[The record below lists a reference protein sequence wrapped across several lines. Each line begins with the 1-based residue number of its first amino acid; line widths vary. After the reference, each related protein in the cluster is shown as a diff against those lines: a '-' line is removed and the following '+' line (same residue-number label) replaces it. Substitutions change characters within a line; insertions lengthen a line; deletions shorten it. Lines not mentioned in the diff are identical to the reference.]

1 MGGLDQDKSEERKYD
16 HGFFSSE
23 VNTLAA
29 LSETFFPPLSPTCC
43 FQAAEEENQTP
54 ITKAVR
60 SFMEASASEPPIP
73 DEVAELIWKRAFLD
87 GLVMM
92 RIVLLLLSSRMGTLL
107 LCGRHCLGGKWPYI
121 NRFSSM
127 TLSKREQVLQAW
139 FKHRI
144 FTPIRTTLVFFKATI
159 LYNIFTR
166 VDQNGE
172 NPLWEA
178 IGYNIDKV
186 DDVPNDRPLQKGII
200 ETSHAKD
207 STELHTSLTNK
218 GLQVTEDRR
227 KNVLKIKCDAVVVGS
242 GCGGGVAA
250 ATLAGSG
257 LKVVVL
263 EKGEYYGPADYSP
276 FEGPS
281 LENLYESGGSHPSV
295 GGQISVLA
303 GSAVGGG
310 SAINWSACIRTPEP
324 VLREWAEDYRI
335 PVFGSREYVSA
346 MDVVCK
352 RLGVTE
358 DCKMESLQNQVLRK
372 GCRNLGL
379 DVEKVPRNS
388 SEGHYCG
395 SCGYG
400 CRRGDKKGSD
410 RTWLVDAV
418 NNGAVILTA
427 CKAERLMFGSN
438 RTRTSTRKMKCL
450 GVIAKSSNQ
459 NIMGKLQIEAK
470 VTISAGGTIHTPLL
484 LQSSHLKNPNIG
496 RHTRL
501 HPVTMSW
508 GYFPDSVS
516 DLKGKSTE
524 GGVITS
530 VHKVFG
536 SDNKLQAIIETPL
549 LGPGQFSSI
558 FPWVSGLDIKQ
569 RMLKFTRTSNMITI
583 IRDQGSGK
591 VNTDGRI
598 SYNLENSDR
607 ENFRA
612 GVRRSLR
619 ILVAAG
625 AVEVGTY
632 QSDGQRLRC
641 KGVSDEELN
650 EFLDTVSPE
659 GGPMSGVKNFTVHS
673 SAHQMGSCRMGINE
687 EDGAVDEN
695 GESWEAEGLYV
706 CDASVLPTAVGVNPM
721 ITIMATAYH
730 ISKGIAARTQ
740 KI

>member
-23 VNTLAA
+23 VNTLSA

-43 FQAAEEENQTP
+43 FQAEEQEENQTP

-73 DEVAELIWKRAFLD
+73 DEVKLNYDCRGRIDMEKSILGWVGDDEDCVAAAVEQNGDIAAVWK
-87 GLVMM
+87 
-92 RIVLLLLSSRMGTLL
+92 TLL
-107 LCGRHCLGGKWPYI
+107 GREMALHQPVLEHDI
-121 NRFSSM
+121 VQTRASSA
-127 TLSKREQVLQAW
+127 S
-139 FKHRI
+139 
-144 FTPIRTTLVFFKATI
+144 LVDK
-159 LYNIFTR
+159 
-166 VDQNGE
+166 NGE

-186 DDVPNDRPLQKGII
+186 ENVPNDRPLQKGII

-324 VLREWAEDYRI
+324 VLREWTEDYRI

-388 SEGHYCG
+388 SVGHYCG

-427 CKAERLMFGSN
+427 CKAERLIFGSN

-459 NIMGKLQIEAK
+459 NITGKLQIEAK

-496 RHTRL
+496 RHARL

-508 GYFPDSVS
+508 GYFPGSVS

-524 GGVITS
+524 GGLITS

-569 RMLKFTRTSNMITI
+569 RMLKFSRTSNMITI